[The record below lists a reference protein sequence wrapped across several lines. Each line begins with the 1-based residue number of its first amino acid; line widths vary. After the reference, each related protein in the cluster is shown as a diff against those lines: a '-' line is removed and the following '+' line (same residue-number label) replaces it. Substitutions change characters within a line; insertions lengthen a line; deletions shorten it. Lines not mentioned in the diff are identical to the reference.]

1 MKKTVVKTAAY
12 LTHRLYN
19 LQMQTQPAV
28 VEQQVNRTPVVVW
41 LTFTLLR
48 VSMAMGSFPGRR
60 RAGGCSSM
68 Q

>member
-1 MKKTVVKTAAY
+1 VKTTVVKAAVY
-12 LTHRLYN
+12 LTQRLYN

-28 VEQQVNRTPVVVW
+28 VEQQVNCTPVVVW

-48 VSMAMGSFPGRR
+48 VSMAMGSFPGKR

>member
-1 MKKTVVKTAAY
+1 
-12 LTHRLYN
+12 
-19 LQMQTQPAV
+19 MQTQPAV
-28 VEQQVNRTPVVVW
+28 VEQQVNCTPEVVW